1 MSEAMQELETNKE
14 ACHAQISLD
23 DNAPSDIDET
33 PASSPAQEMQSEP
46 SLSEKHPALSKYRDL
61 QKIGAGAQGTM
72 LRGLDEDGQW
82 IAIKVFDIQTTDS
95 LKSIE
100 LFEREIETIKNL
112 HIKGVPKYID
122 TIKDNRYIYLIEE
135 YIQAKSLE
143 NRLKEG
149 ERYAFDQILKILIH
163 AALILKDLED
173 LVPPVIHRD
182 IKPGNILIDDEEN
195 VYLVDFGV
203 VADKVQASFAMTF
216 AGTVGY
222 VAPEQ
227 LYGKV
232 TPAADI
238 FSLGMTI
245 LNLVTNVS
253 PCDMMNENMELR
265 VDRYMPPNIPT
276 WFVRLL
282 KQMVEP
288 NVSQRLKTGKQILD
302 YIESH
307 RNKEDLQDSSIEIE
321 SRNATTVKNNN
332 KPEDKYRNE
341 LKNVYMTCHDFF
353 DDYKTSFW
361 IAPLLALITTFP
373 IFYIVCH
380 LILHYPY
387 SVYLTDW
394 MPFLIPFTLFFIAIV
409 GNSPISNSDYK
420 HRRAKIIKNSIE
432 LNKLYKDEIV
442 YPQRPSKDEF
452 INSPT
457 FIELSQKVK
466 TPENFPLDDV
476 TPLDEEENACLDK
489 YLKDEDV
496 LYPCIEYKI
505 EYKLNKL
512 EFTQM
517 IISYL
522 ALFVITIVLIP
533 YIAQMSGWWYL
544 IYFIICDL
552 CFLKILLNILN
563 FFRFQKKRLQDPINQ
578 YAYELYYRRFI
589 SECRMYWDKS
599 R

>member
-1 MSEAMQELETNKE
+1 MSETMQELETKNE
-14 ACHAQISLD
+14 TCHAQMSLD
-23 DNAPSDIDET
+23 DNAPSDIPEM

-46 SLSEKHPALSKYRDL
+46 SLSEKHPALSKYRNL
-61 QKIGAGAQGTM
+61 QKIGAGSQGTM
-72 LRGLDEDGQW
+72 LRGLDEDDQW

-143 NRLKEG
+143 YRLKEG

-163 AALILKDLED
+163 AALILKDLEA

-265 VDRYMPPNIPT
+265 IDRYMPPNIPA

-282 KQMVEP
+282 RKMVEP
-288 NVSQRLKTGKQILD
+288 NVSQRLKTGEQVLD

-307 RNKEDLQDSSIEIE
+307 MNKEDPQESSEQVE
-321 SRNATTVKNNN
+321 SQNNTTVENKKN
-332 KPEDKYRNE
+332 PEEGYRDE
-341 LKNVYMTCHDFF
+341 LTNVYMTCHTFF
-353 DDYKTSFW
+353 YDYKSSFLFAPIVTI
-361 IAPLLALITTFP
+361 IATFP
-373 IFYIVCH
+373 IFYIICH
-380 LILHYPY
+380 LIWDHPY
-387 SVYLTDW
+387 SAYLTDW
-394 MPFLIPFTLFFIAIV
+394 MPFIMPITIFLIMIAV
-409 GNSPISNSDYK
+409 KSPVSNDDYK
-420 HRRAKIIKNSIE
+420 HRRAQIIKNSIE
-432 LNKLYKDEIV
+432 LNKIYKNEIV
-442 YPQRPSKDEF
+442 YPQRPSNDKF

-489 YLKDEDV
+489 YLKDEDI

-533 YIAQMSGWWYL
+533 YIAQMSGWWYI